1 MRKTLTLLAAL
12 ILMLSF
18 VACSSSV
25 TPQSEGTEKTEGT
38 VSNNGTKKEEIAFSG
53 TTLVDNENCTIK
65 VTSIDPDSMWGYTLN
80 FYLENKTDQ
89 NLMFSIDSS
98 SINGLMNDPFFA
110 SEVAAGKKANK
121 EVSWDISA
129 LEDAGMNVTDITF
142 DFLVYDS
149 NDFMADNLVEEE
161 FSIFPYGE
169 SAVQQFSYEEGPNDL
184 VIFDNEYASMIA
196 TDFDENGLFGYTMTV
211 YLENKT
217 DKDVMFGLDN
227 CSVNGFMADPFWS
240 KEVNSGKKA
249 VSDITWSES
258 SFEENGIVNVDEIEF
273 SISVYD
279 SNDFMADNL
288 VEGTYTITH

>member
-1 MRKTLTLLAAL
+1 MRKFLTLLAAL

-18 VACSSSV
+18 VACSSSEIQKV
-25 TPQSEGTEKTEGT
+25 EGTDKREVTE
-38 VSNNGTKKEEIAFSG
+38 SNNGAKNNEFAFSE

-80 FYLENKTDQ
+80 FYFENKTVK
-89 NLMFSIDSS
+89 NLMFSINSS

-110 SEVAAGKKANK
+110 SEVAAGKKVNK
-121 EVSWDISA
+121 GVSWDISA

-149 NDFMADNLVEEE
+149 NDFMADNLVEGE

-169 SAVQQFSYEEGPNDL
+169 SAVQKYSYEEGPNDL
-184 VIFDNEYASMIA
+184 VIFDNEYAAMIA

-227 CSVNGFMADPFWS
+227 CSVNGFMVDPFWS
-240 KEVNSGKKA
+240 KELNSGKKA
-249 VSDITWSES
+249 VSDIIWSES
-258 SFEENGIVNVDEIEF
+258 SFEENGINIVDEIEF